1 MGGASRFMAQAQG
14 GQMKDIN
21 GKRFKVGDVVIANGG
36 GQDFTFQVG
45 KNNKG
50 LFARMFHPTRID
62 EVELHY
68 YASVS
73 FVKCLIVGNVKRGW
87 HKEDR

>member
-1 MGGASRFMAQAQG
+1 
-14 GQMKDIN
+14 MKDIK

-36 GQDFTFQVG
+36 GPDFTFQVG
-45 KNNKG
+45 KNDKG
-50 LFARMFHPTRID
+50 LFARMFTPTTINQ
-62 EVELHY
+62 VGLKY

-87 HKEDR
+87 AKEDR